1 MLGDVLIESY
11 KEHHFHTKTRKTW
24 TTWKLIA
31 FIREL
36 RLQDNEMTQILR
48 RYIYI
53 YIYYIY
59 TFSQRVLVCLGRCKW
74 ILVREFSYSSW
85 WPAENQGVYT
95 SKCTRPQGVHEIEGI
110 NTLFRGFVHGPYQE
124 LKELAKSPTNVQT
137 WRRATNHPHS
147 SVYLLYETKAF
158 ICGEKGKLEHQWKH
172 TAAQGRELGKNA
184 PSQQG
189 ELGARICGAQNCS

>member
-24 TTWKLIA
+24 TMWKLIT

-53 YIYYIY
+53 LYIY
-59 TFSQRVLVCLGRCKW
+59 TFSQRVLVCLSRCKW

-95 SKCTRPQGVHEIEGI
+95 SKCTRPQGVQEIGGI
-110 NTLFRGFVHGPYQE
+110 NILFRGFVHGPYQE
-124 LKELAKSPTNVQT
+124 LKNLQRVLQMSRPGGELQT
-137 WRRATNHPHS
+137 THTL
-147 SVYLLYETKAF
+147 VFYLLYETKAS
-158 ICGEKGKLEHQWKH
+158 ICGEKGKLEH
-172 TAAQGRELGKNA
+172 
-184 PSQQG
+184 
-189 ELGARICGAQNCS
+189 